1 MELTEIINVFDK
13 FIFYG
18 GDNVLGLNEYVDYVI
33 KYSYVLASIL
43 MIILVGSKVFSYF
56 MNPSGNLDPYVLVK
70 PVLIL
75 VALALYKPLV
85 EILLVKPT
93 NIVLDITDAAALHIT
108 NTSSLDAFFRIFL
121 NSITFI
127 QTGGTDPNG
136 NPITGI
142 YDILQI
148 SVVLEVIHLLI
159 HFVSLGVA
167 AYIIIRQLILKAIY
181 FMLGT
186 LVLPLSLI
194 PGNFKILEKWF
205 FSFLAL
211 LLWIPILRMI
221 QTIIILIHTAPVSGA
236 LQPLFSIVLQ
246 VVMILY
252 ILNVP
257 KYANLLVSGSGEADG
272 GGYLNTIAREGYHW
286 INGSSDRNRRQGK
299 N

>member
-1 MELTEIINVFDK
+1 MELTKIIEVFDK

-18 GDNVLGLNEYVDYVI
+18 GDNVLGLNAYVDYVI
-33 KYSYVLASIL
+33 RYSYILASIL

-93 NIVLDITDAAALHIT
+93 NIILDITDAAALHIT
-108 NTSSLDAFFRIFL
+108 NTSSLDAFFRIFI

-127 QTGGTDPNG
+127 QTGGFDSNG
-136 NPITGI
+136 NPIVGV

-148 SVVLEVIHLLI
+148 STVLEVLHLLI
-159 HFVSLGVA
+159 HFVSLAVA

-194 PGNFKILEKWF
+194 PGNFKILQKWF
-205 FSFLAL
+205 FSFFAL
-211 LLWIPILRMI
+211 LLWIPLLRMI
-221 QTIIILIHTAPVSGA
+221 QTIIILIHTAPVTGWA
-236 LQPLFSIVLQ
+236 QPLFSIVLQ
-246 VVMILY
+246 IVMIFY

-257 KYANLLVSGSGEADG
+257 KYANLLVSEAGEADG
-272 GGYLNTIAREGYHW
+272 GGYLNTAVREMWYKRSGQ
-286 INGSSDRNRRQGK
+286 NRSK
-299 N
+299 

>member
-1 MELTEIINVFDK
+1 MELTKIIEVFDK

-18 GDNVLGLNEYVDYVI
+18 SDNALGLDTYVDYVI
-33 KYSYVLASIL
+33 RYSYVLASIL

-93 NIVLDITDAAALHIT
+93 NIILDITDAAALHVT
-108 NTSSLDAFFRIFL
+108 NTSSLYAFNRIFFD
-121 NSITFI
+121 SITFI
-127 QTGGTDPNG
+127 QTEGFDSNG
-136 NPITGI
+136 NPIKGV

-148 SVVLEVIHLLI
+148 STVLEIIHLLI
-159 HFVSLGVA
+159 HFISLAVA

-186 LVLPLSLI
+186 LVLPLALI
-194 PGNFKILEKWF
+194 PGNFKILQKWF
-205 FSFLAL
+205 FGFLAL

-221 QTIIILIHTAPVSGA
+221 QTIIVLIHTAPVTA
-236 LQPLFSIVLQ
+236 WAQPLFSIALQ
-246 VVMILY
+246 IVMILY

-257 KYANLLVSGSGEADG
+257 KYANLLVSEAGESDG
-272 GGYLNTIAREGYHW
+272 GGYLNTAFRELWYMRSGQ
-286 INGSSDRNRRQGK
+286 NKSK
-299 N
+299 